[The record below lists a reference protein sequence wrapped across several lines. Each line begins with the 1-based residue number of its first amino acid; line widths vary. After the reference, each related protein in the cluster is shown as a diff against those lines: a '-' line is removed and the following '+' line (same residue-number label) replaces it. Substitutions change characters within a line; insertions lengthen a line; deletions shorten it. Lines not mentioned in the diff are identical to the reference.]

1 MRSRFKPHRR
11 RVNAKGRNEN
21 HQYVNMPYVLLLS
34 PAWLSLS
41 GPAVRLWL
49 LLRTR
54 FSGFNNGRITLS
66 LEEAARI
73 LHLGKAT
80 IQAAFKELERKGF
93 VVCMKRGQ
101 WYGRLASEWA
111 VTDQSVDGRTATNA
125 WRDWKP
131 DAEANEN
138 QNAVPYPIRRAS

>member
-1 MRSRFKPHRR
+1 MASRWKPYRR
-11 RVNAKGRNEN
+11 RVNAKGRNDG
-21 HQYVNMPYVLLLS
+21 HQYVNLPYVLLLS

-41 GPAVRLWL
+41 GPAARLWL
-49 LLRTR
+49 LVRTR
-54 FSGFNNGRITLS
+54 FNGFNNGQITLS

-80 IQAAFKELERKGF
+80 VQAAFKELELKGL

-111 VTDQSVDGRTATNA
+111 VTDKGVEGALPTNA

-131 DAEANEN
+131 DTETSEN
-138 QNAVPYPIRRAS
+138 QNAVSTPIRRAS